1 MGVHF
6 SQPESQQG
14 QESALLMKA
23 VQHVSTDLLGNHPNK
38 VLQTLQAQILLSY
51 YFFRV
56 AAILEA
62 KVHTS
67 VAVSLALG
75 SGLHRIRS
83 SSISA
88 PSTIAIIQDQ
98 PYALPPPATGL
109 EEAERINAFWSVL
122 MLHKFVTVS
131 LENPANVCGA
141 LEAPG
146 MQIDTPWPI
155 NLDNLEEEIFA
166 PGFQSDSTVRTFLN
180 GYLGDI
186 GGTASSLEMAA
197 KAAILFHRSAHVSG
211 QWKPNLEPRERAAYE
226 AAARSMNMLI
236 DLFRKQLPPVP
247 EFNTQDPDLRMNM
260 LTHALID
267 AAAIKLHWLFAYAW
281 STSRQICLVA
291 ARNLVAYKLN
301 VQELGHFNPIM
312 GNLWMTACHVFIDE
326 ISRVRHNKEL
336 YPGVEDELMDSYRNG
351 LNVMS
356 LFAQEGKLMRE
367 FMALPHP
374 VVGNA

>member
-1 MGVHF
+1 
-6 SQPESQQG
+6 
-14 QESALLMKA
+14 MKA

-38 VLQTLQAQILLSY
+38 VIQTLQAEILLSY

-56 AAILEA
+56 ASILEA

-98 PYALPPPATGL
+98 PYALPPPATSL

-155 NLDNLEEEIFA
+155 KLDNMEE
-166 PGFQSDSTVRTFLN
+166 
-180 GYLGDI
+180 
-186 GGTASSLEMAA
+186 ASHTGS
-197 KAAILFHRSAHVSG
+197 S
-211 QWKPNLEPRERAAYE
+211 P
-226 AAARSMNMLI
+226 
-236 DLFRKQLPPVP
+236 
-247 EFNTQDPDLRMNM
+247 
-260 LTHALID
+260 
-267 AAAIKLHWLFAYAW
+267 KLHL
-281 STSRQICLVA
+281 TVPL
-291 ARNLVAYKLN
+291 
-301 VQELGHFNPIM
+301 
-312 GNLWMTACHVFIDE
+312 
-326 ISRVRHNKEL
+326 
-336 YPGVEDELMDSYRNG
+336 
-351 LNVMS
+351 
-356 LFAQEGKLMRE
+356 
-367 FMALPHP
+367 
-374 VVGNA
+374 